1 MFWISMRPRKEIQL
15 ENVCLAL
22 TLGSKVRGKL
32 IKAWDFYKSS
42 YCSLLLAQFIR
53 LVLWA
58 FLGEVRTTPTLQPR
72 DKNVSPGC
80 KPQPAAWQGRLI
92 CKWFGWKKVG
102 ASLAPSPWVPWRSP
116 PHVTERDVF
125 SPTTAFCPSSEM
137 FTKTEIRWPMLHV
150 KELNRGRGRGPFL
163 YK

>member
-32 IKAWDFYKSS
+32 IKAWDFYKSG
-42 YCSLLLAQFIR
+42 YRSLLLAQFIR

-102 ASLAPSPWVPWRSP
+102 ASLAPSPLSSTTVAP
-116 PHVTERDVF
+116 PCHGEGCFLPNHRFLPLLRDVYENGNKMTCA
-125 SPTTAFCPSSEM
+125 SCQRAKQMQGE
-137 FTKTEIRWPMLHV
+137 
-150 KELNRGRGRGPFL
+150 GPFL